1 MQIEK
6 MTAALRPRSGWEAI
20 DLGFTL
26 ARVWFWRLWLLW
38 LVPALVIS
46 MLSALL
52 LYPYSGFITIL
63 AIWWFK
69 PLYELPLLFYL
80 SRVLFGEFPSFDDI
94 RKSYFSIVKTQLL
107 AVLTLRRF
115 SFTRSASNPVHMLEG
130 LSGAERKER
139 LQVLHTS
146 CGNSA
151 VWLAIVCFTFE
162 FVLWFGMITLIDLM
176 VPDELELPG
185 LEEILFTDGVGL
197 SFLSLV
203 LYVLAMSVIAPFFT
217 ASGFALYLSSRT
229 QLEGWDIELSF
240 KNMINRISLQKGKD
254 LVAVLII
261 VFCLPL
267 SQTAECMTK
276 ENSKQ
281 QIDEIAASPDFG
293 EIKSENTWKRRN
305 PLEEEEVTESLSMFE
320 FFGDLGKWVREMAA
334 AFAKLIEAVLWIGFI
349 SLALWVVHKY
359 TDWLQVFGF
368 LGSRRDEDPVV
379 PETLFGMHLDADSL
393 PDDVAIAS
401 RKLIEVKNYRAA
413 LSLLYRASLLK
424 LIVNH
429 RLKIAESATE
439 NECVELVS
447 RTRPPEEGLYFY
459 QLTNFWLKMAYAE
472 EAPGNEDLFS
482 LTEQWGQ
489 IYGDL

>member
-6 MTAALRPRSGWEAI
+6 MTAVLRPRNGWEAI

-46 MLSALL
+46 ALSALL
-52 LYPYSGFITIL
+52 LYQYQDFRII

-80 SRVLFGEFPSFDDI
+80 SRVLFGEFPSFGDI
-94 RKSYFSIVKTQLL
+94 RKNYFSIVKTQLL
-107 AVLTLRRF
+107 AVLTWRRF

-130 LSGAERKER
+130 LSGSERNQR
-139 LQVLHTS
+139 LRVLHTS

-151 VWLAIVCFTFE
+151 TWLTVVCFTFE
-162 FVLWFGMITLIDLM
+162 LVLWLGMVSLIDWM
-176 VPDELELPG
+176 VPDELDLPV
-185 LEEILFTDGVGL
+185 LDEILFADGSGL
-197 SFLSLV
+197 NFLSDV
-203 LYVLAMSVIAPFFT
+203 LYLLAISVIAPFFT

-240 KNMINRISLQKGKD
+240 KNMINRISLQKGKA
-254 LVAVLII
+254 LVAVLMI
-261 VFCLPL
+261 VFFLPL
-267 SQTAECMTK
+267 PQTAECMTR
-276 ENSKQ
+276 ESSKQ

-293 EIKSENTWKRRN
+293 EIKSKHTWKLRN
-305 PLEEEEVTESLSMFE
+305 PIEEEKEVESPPWLE
-320 FFGDLGKWVREMAA
+320 FIKDLITWLGEMVA
-334 AFAKLIEAVLWIGFI
+334 AFAKWIEAILWICFI
-349 SLALWVVHKY
+349 SLALWIVHKY
-359 TDWLQVFGF
+359 TDWLQVFGL
-368 LGSRRDEDPVV
+368 LGSRGNDDPEV
-379 PETLFGMHLDADSL
+379 PEMLFGMHMDADSL
-393 PDDVAIAS
+393 PDDVMMEV
-401 RKLIEVKNYRAA
+401 RKYIEVKNYRAA

-424 LIVNH
+424 LILIH

-447 RTRPPEEGLYFY
+447 RSRPAEEGLYFY
-459 QLTNFWLKMAYAE
+459 QLTSFWLKMAYAE